1 MIDNRTAQLNLPLP
15 DPSNSLNVDV
25 IRIISALQAIDA
37 AVSSKATPA
46 DISSAAALKVNTADI
61 VDNLTSTA
69 SNTPLS
75 AKQGNT
81 LNGLI
86 AALSSIVSGKV
97 DSSLINAAGGVA
109 GLTQSGMLL
118 PSIIPS
124 NSFQTPF
131 NFDVAQG
138 SGALQGSLNYNLPA
152 GSYDGQ
158 LYFLEFLGLFVFKST
173 STDPS
178 EGETC
183 IAPISGPGRWLLIS
197 PTWDFIY
204 AWLSGTE
211 LAYFS
216 DSIDAL
222 NASSNAHDASSNA
235 HDASLNAINA
245 SLNAINLTA
254 IHVSATLSFASIAA
268 NNYQVATVAV
278 NNAAVGDRV
287 SVSLPASFPVGLIP
301 VAFVSAVNTV
311 TIRLQNVTA
320 TAITPAASQTYI
332 VTVLQGS

>member
-124 NSFQTPF
+124 DSFQTPF

-216 DSIDAL
+216 DSI
-222 NASSNAHDASSNA
+222 
-235 HDASLNAINA
+235 
-245 SLNAINLTA
+245 LTA
-254 IHVSATLSFASIAA
+254 IHVSATLSFASITA

-301 VAFVSAVNTV
+301 VAFVSDVNTV

>member
-124 NSFQTPF
+124 DSFQTPF

-222 NASSNAHDASSNA
+222 NASSNA
-235 HDASLNAINA
+235 LNA
-245 SLNAINLTA
+245 SLNAITSNLTA
-254 IHVSATLSFASIAA
+254 IHVSATLSFASITA

-301 VAFVSAVNTV
+301 VAFVSDVNTV